1 MVDMNKG
8 NDKLVERLR
17 SNTERGSILWR
28 LVRPVVRPVW
38 SLIHNRDY
46 VSDYD
51 RDYYL
56 YHGCVLPPREL
67 RGRLG
72 ASFLADGFYLES
84 GIAEARRLAARLAYS
99 KSSLVVDIGCGLGRL
114 ATGMLWEFGDVQ
126 YFGIDSNPTFAEW
139 CREHIERNHPSFR
152 FIHLDVV
159 NELYNPTGKI
169 DGDRIRLPL
178 ADATADIV
186 YLWGLFTNMGPE
198 HVRIYVSE
206 MSRIAREGSR
216 IFLTAF
222 VEENVPEVS
231 FIPKGYVP
239 YECVKPLQCVRYS
252 KDFLFSIFSRYGL
265 VVEEFRHHGGAFP
278 SQSEVY
284 LRKELKVAA

>member
-1 MVDMNKG
+1 M
-8 NDKLVERLR
+8 
-17 SNTERGSILWR
+17 WR

-56 YHGCVLPPREL
+56 YHGCVLPPREM

-126 YFGIDSNPTFAEW
+126 YLGIDSNPVFAEW

-159 NELYNPTGKI
+159 NELYNPAGKI

-252 KDFLFSIFSRYGL
+252 KEFLFSIFSRYGL

>member
-1 MVDMNKG
+1 V
-8 NDKLVERLR
+8 
-17 SNTERGSILWR
+17 
-28 LVRPVVRPVW
+28 
-38 SLIHNRDY
+38 
-46 VSDYD
+46 
-51 RDYYL
+51 
-56 YHGCVLPPREL
+56 
-67 RGRLG
+67 
-72 ASFLADGFYLES
+72 
-84 GIAEARRLAARLAYS
+84 
-99 KSSLVVDIGCGLGRL
+99 
-114 ATGMLWEFGDVQ
+114 
-126 YFGIDSNPTFAEW
+126 FAEW

-159 NELYNPTGKI
+159 NELYNPAGKI

-252 KDFLFSIFSRYGL
+252 KEFLFSIFSRYGL

-284 LRKELKVAA
+284 LRKEKVAA

>member
-1 MVDMNKG
+1 MNKE
-8 NDKLVERLR
+8 NDKLVARLR
-17 SNTERGSILWR
+17 SNTEKGSILWR

-46 VSDYD
+46 VSHYD

-56 YHGCVLPPREL
+56 YHSCVLPPREL

-72 ASFLADGFYLES
+72 VSFLADGFYLES

-139 CREHIERNHPSFR
+139 CHEHIERNHPSFR

-159 NELYNPTGKI
+159 SELYNPTGKI

-178 ADATADIV
+178 GDATADIV

-231 FIPKGYVP
+231 FIPKGYVQ